1 MLEVVEG
8 KPCTQL
14 PIALRQPK
22 EETMFEASKQMEN
35 QILCIAESGCSLSV

>member
-14 PIALRQPK
+14 SIALRQPK
-22 EETMFEASKQMEN
+22 EETMLKL
-35 QILCIAESGCSLSV
+35 QI